1 MEKKFSHNEL
11 REYLFSEQDL
21 AYKSFHSRLIP
32 TIDAQKI
39 IGVRTPILRS
49 LAKKIATA
57 NWQEF
62 LEESWDFAHRE
73 GDANIYAEEKM
84 LHGFVLGY
92 VKNVELNELFHF
104 VKYHISVLDSW
115 ATVDSFCS
123 SLKIAQ
129 KSDDHANYVK
139 NFIEPY
145 FYLPDLAQN
154 EYQVRF
160 ALVILLDYFI
170 NEENLSYI
178 FERIGKVIHTGYY
191 VKMAKA
197 WLLSICFIKYPE
209 ETKKVLLD
217 PANPLM
223 LDEWTFKKA
232 IQKTRESFRVSK
244 EDKDFL
250 KTILETGL
258 R

>member
-1 MEKKFSHNEL
+1 MEKIFTHLGVRESLFSHADP
-11 REYLFSEQDL
+11 Q
-21 AYKSFHSRLIP
+21 YKQFNKKLIP
-32 TIDAQKI
+32 HIDEREM
-39 IGVRTPILRS
+39 IGVRTPVLRM
-49 LAKKIATA
+49 LAKKIANA
-57 NWQEF
+57 NWRDF
-62 LEESWDFAHRE
+62 LQESWDFAHAQ
-73 GDANIYAEEKM
+73 GSDVLYFEEKM

-92 VKNVELNELFHF
+92 VKNVALNELFHF
-104 VKYHISVLDSW
+104 VKYHISALDSW

-244 EDKDFL
+244 EDKDLL
-250 KTILETGL
+250 KTILQTY
-258 R
+258 